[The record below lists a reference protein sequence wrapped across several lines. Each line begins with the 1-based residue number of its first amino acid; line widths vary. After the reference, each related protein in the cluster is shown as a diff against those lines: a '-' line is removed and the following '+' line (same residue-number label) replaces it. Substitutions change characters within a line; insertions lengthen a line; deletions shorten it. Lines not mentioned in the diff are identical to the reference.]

1 MIIMR
6 GHRRTR
12 TVDQDTIVVDIVWGI
27 GHVIEDIVGIESKRD
42 LCASSTIR
50 ESNESHG
57 KKHPPVV
64 ISSSD
69 EDKNWRRMRP
79 PRSAPI
85 LVEAQ
90 ANKASRTV
98 RMWWFKLRYK
108 H

>member
-42 LCASSTIR
+42 LCGSSTIR

-57 KKHPPVV
+57 
-64 ISSSD
+64 
-69 EDKNWRRMRP
+69 
-79 PRSAPI
+79 
-85 LVEAQ
+85 
-90 ANKASRTV
+90 
-98 RMWWFKLRYK
+98 
-108 H
+108 